1 MKFHQNPSSGS
12 RAVPRGETGRRT
24 DMTELIVAFQDFAN
38 APKNQ
43 KVNSSSEIFTSHS
56 TTKCRGAQFE
66 NQYFGTL
73 PGYFEELHSNRMSD
87 NVIYPICQ
95 PVHISESTTILL
107 WLVIV
112 QLL

>member
-43 KVNSSSEIFTSHS
+43 KVNSSSEFFYQSLYEEVSRS
-56 TTKCRGAQFE
+56 T
-66 NQYFGTL
+66 
-73 PGYFEELHSNRMSD
+73 
-87 NVIYPICQ
+87 V
-95 PVHISESTTILL
+95 
-107 WLVIV
+107 
-112 QLL
+112 